1 VDTLETRIDVLGR
14 RVDTLSRQLVT
25 PPYMADP
32 SLLQTTDHRG
42 RPAIG
47 YSQDSVDGSTE
58 VYRAFED
65 VFRGPEEFIRER
77 QRVYLE
83 VIGSRSP
90 VLDVGCGRGEFLDLL
105 RDAGISAKGV
115 DLNAGMVERCR
126 QKGHAVEQIGVND
139 ALESLPDRSLGAV
152 FAAQVIEHLAYRDL
166 LRFFELSRRK
176 LAADGLF
183 IAETVNPHSIQ
194 AFKMFWIDPTHQTPL
209 YPEVAV
215 TLCRLNGFAS
225 AIVIFPN
232 GVDDLERDRAE
243 QGEYAVVARVSHSS

>member
-1 VDTLETRIDVLGR
+1 
-14 RVDTLSRQLVT
+14 
-25 PPYMADP
+25 MADP
-32 SLLQTTDHRG
+32 SLLQTTDDRG

-47 YSQDSVDGSTE
+47 YAQGSVDGSSE
-58 VYRAFED
+58 VYRGFED
-65 VFRGPEEFIRER
+65 VFRGPEDFIRER
-77 QRVYLE
+77 QRLYLE
-83 VIGSRSP
+83 VLESRRP

-105 RDAGISAKGV
+105 RDAGIPAKGV

-126 QKGHAVEQIGVND
+126 QKGHDVEQIGATD
-139 ALESLPDRSLGAV
+139 ALDSLPDASLGAV
-152 FAAQVIEHLAYRDL
+152 FAAQVIEHLTYVEL

-215 TLCRLNGFAS
+215 TLCRLHGFAS
-225 AIVIFPN
+225 AIVVFPN
-232 GVDDLERDRAE
+232 GVGDLERDRVE
-243 QGEYAVVARVSHSS
+243 QGEYAVLARVSDGS